1 MLHLIDKYGYF
12 TIFGL
17 ITLESLFPPIPSEI
31 LLTAGGLLTTCTSMS
46 FWGLVIYS
54 TLGSTFGDIILY
66 YMGRFFSQNKII
78 FLVQSTIGK
87 FLHFHLE
94 DILRAIDYF
103 NKKGQKTVFYCRF
116 VPILRNLISIPAGLC
131 RMDPLIFLLYSTI
144 GNLVWNSAL
153 LYLGSLLGDL
163 L

>member
-31 LLTAGGLLTTCTSMS
+31 LLTAGGFLTTCTSMS

-87 FLHFHLE
+87 FLHFHLHRYNDTRIYE
-94 DILRAIDYF
+94 FR
-103 NKKGQKTVFYCRF
+103 Q
-116 VPILRNLISIPAGLC
+116 
-131 RMDPLIFLLYSTI
+131 YSF
-144 GNLVWNSAL
+144 
-153 LYLGSLLGDL
+153 
-163 L
+163 